1 MRDDA
6 DFEVDMMNWNFNE
19 VKIMK
24 AGTITDTLAFT
35 GEVDFS
41 PAACIVDFDEQ
52 QGRAAGREATN
63 NEELKKC

>member
-1 MRDDA
+1 
-6 DFEVDMMNWNFNE
+6 
-19 VKIMK
+19 MK

-52 QGRAAGREATN
+52 QGSREATN